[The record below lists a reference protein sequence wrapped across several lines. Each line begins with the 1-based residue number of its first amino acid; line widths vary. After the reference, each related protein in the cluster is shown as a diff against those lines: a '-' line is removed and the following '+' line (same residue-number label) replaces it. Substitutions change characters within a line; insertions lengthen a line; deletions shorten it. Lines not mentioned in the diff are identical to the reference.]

1 MLSFNVNLI
10 DFNKLS
16 SNKDNFIKFMNKNSI
31 YPNSIIFLS
40 KVTNIKYNKK
50 NFLIL

>member
-1 MLSFNVNLI
+1 MLISI

-31 YPNSIIFLS
+31 YPQQHYIPLF

-50 NFLIL
+50 IFQIL